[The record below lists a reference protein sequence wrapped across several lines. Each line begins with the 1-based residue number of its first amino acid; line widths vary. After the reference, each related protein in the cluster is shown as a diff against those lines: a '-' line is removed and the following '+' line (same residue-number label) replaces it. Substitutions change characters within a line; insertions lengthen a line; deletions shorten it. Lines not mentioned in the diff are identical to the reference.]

1 MKKLLTLG
9 LMLFTLNIFS
19 QMEKLEG
26 TWKSEGTEYI
36 TSIFYKKGKFTFVNV
51 GPEKIKEVVVNKG
64 KNFVTTR
71 LDNLANGYKVLIKYT
86 LLTNDTFKA
95 EFIGDWQGVLIYKK
109 YNE

>member
-26 TWKSEGTEYI
+26 TWKSEGTEYV

-51 GPEKIKEVVVNKG
+51 GPEKTKEVVVNKG

-86 LLTNDTFKA
+86 LLTNDTFEA